1 MNKITMDKIIK
12 LSPLTETTFYIL
24 ISLIN
29 PLHGYGIMQKVQKL
43 SEGRIR
49 LAPGTLYGALT
60 NLVQTGL
67 IVPEESG
74 SSNPRRKIYRIT
86 ETGKKLA
93 DYEIKRLQEMIINGK
108 MLLEGKVV

>member
-1 MNKITMDKIIK
+1 MDKIIK

-43 SEGRIR
+43 SKGRIR

-67 IVPEESG
+67 IVPEEYG